1 MADAAFAAARL
12 ALALFLVLLN
22 GFFVAA
28 EFAFVRLRPAMVET
42 MVEEG
47 GRAAAI
53 VGEATENLDDYLAVS
68 QLGITISSLGLGWIG
83 EPAVAVLVEPLL
95 GSFLPESAVH
105 AATVA
110 VGFGIITFLHV
121 VYGELAPKTLA
132 IQRAKQIALAVALPM
147 KAFYYLFVPGI
158 IVFNGT
164 ANLST
169 RLVGVSPASET
180 DETHTEGE
188 ILSILSE
195 AGEAGEVDVEE
206 VEMIERVF
214 SLDDTAVREIMKPR
228 PDVTS
233 IPADTSLADL
243 RSMAVEA
250 EYTRFPVVDGDSEE
264 VIGYV
269 DVKDILRT
277 SESIDV
283 EDEAITARD
292 LTREVIVV
300 PETLRV
306 DQLLSEFQAEQ
317 RQMAVVIDEWGAF
330 EGLVTVEDVVEEVVG
345 DIRDQ
350 FDLREPD
357 PSIETL
363 DGGGY
368 VVDGGVSLGE
378 VNETL
383 GSSFESTEV
392 DTVGGFVLSRLGR
405 APEVGDSVVVDGSLL
420 RVDGIDGARVTS
432 VVVREAERSE
442 DEDVGEDTGV
452 GEEDGGIET
461 EDGR

>member
-1 MADAAFAAARL
+1 MADTTFAVARI
-12 ALALFLVLLN
+12 ALALFLVFLN

-28 EFAFVRLRPAMVET
+28 EFAFVRLRPAVVET

-47 GRAAAI
+47 GRSAAI
-53 VGEATENLDDYLAVS
+53 VGDATENLDDYLAVS
-68 QLGITISSLGLGWIG
+68 QLGITIASLGLGWIG

-105 AATVA
+105 ATTVA

-132 IQRAKQIALAVALPM
+132 IQRAEQIALAVALPM
-147 KAFYYLFVPGI
+147 KAFYYFFVPGI
-158 IVFNGT
+158 IVFNGI

-188 ILSILSE
+188 ILSILSA
-195 AGEAGEVDVEE
+195 AGEAGKVDVEE

-214 SLDDTAVREIMKPR
+214 SLDDTPVREIMKPR

-233 IPADTSLADL
+233 IPADTSLSDL
-243 RSMAVEA
+243 RSMAVQA
-250 EYTRFPVVDGDSEE
+250 EYTRFPVVDGESEE

-277 SESIDV
+277 SESIGDASDAV
-283 EDEAITARD
+283 TARD
-292 LTREVIVV
+292 LARDVIVV

-306 DQLLSEFQAEQ
+306 DQLLAEFQAEQ
-317 RQMAVVIDEWGAF
+317 RQMAVVVDEWGAF

-350 FDLREPD
+350 FDLRQPE
-357 PSIETL
+357 PSIEPL
-363 DGGGY
+363 DDGGY
-368 VVDGGVSLGE
+368 TVDGSVSLNE
-378 VNETL
+378 LNETL
-383 GSSFESTEV
+383 GASFESDEV

-405 APEVGDSVVVDGSLL
+405 APEVGDSVEADGFRL
-420 RVDGIDGARVTS
+420 RVDAVDGARVTA
-432 VVVREAERSE
+432 VGVREAE
-442 DEDVGEDTGV
+442 GT
-452 GEEDGGIET
+452 EEPAET
-461 EDGR
+461 EE

>member
-1 MADAAFAAARL
+1 MADIASALPRI
-12 ALALFLVLLN
+12 ALALFLVFLN

-28 EFAFVRLRPAMVET
+28 EFAFVRLRSASVET
-42 MVEEG
+42 LVSEG
-47 GRAAAI
+47 GRSAAI
-53 VGEATENLDDYLAVS
+53 VGEATSNLDDYLAVS

-83 EPAVAVLVEPLL
+83 EPAVAVLVDPLL
-95 GSFLPESAVH
+95 ESFLPPSAVH
-105 AATVA
+105 AASVA

-132 IQRAKQIALAVALPM
+132 IQRAKQIALIVAIPM

-158 IVFNGT
+158 VVFNGT

-180 DETHTEGE
+180 DEIHTEGE

-195 AGEAGEVDVEE
+195 AGEAGEVDAEE

-233 IPADTSLADL
+233 IPADTPLSDL
-243 RSMAVEA
+243 RSMAVRA
-250 EYTRFPVVDGDSEE
+250 EYTRYPVVDGESEE

-277 SESIDV
+277 SESID
-283 EDEAITARD
+283 EATETVTARD
-292 LTREVIVV
+292 LARDVVVV

-306 DQLLSEFQAEQ
+306 DELLAEFQSEQ

-357 PSIETL
+357 PSIEAL
-363 DGGGY
+363 DDGGY
-368 VVDGGVSLGE
+368 AVDGSVSLGE

-383 GSSFESTEV
+383 DASLESDEV
-392 DTVGGFVLSRLGR
+392 ETVGGFVLSRLGR
-405 APEVGDSVVVDGSLL
+405 APELGDSVEADGYLL
-420 RVDGIDGARVTS
+420 RVDAVDGARVTA
-432 VVVREAERSE
+432 VVVREA
-442 DEDVGEDTGV
+442 DETAG
-452 GEEDGGIET
+452 T
-461 EDGR
+461 EA